1 MQNIKTM
8 ISIKKN
14 INLWRISYVEN
25 SINMSTVFN
34 SGFIDDV
41 EIVKNY
47 FIKNNPHSNNI
58 NIIKANE

>member
-1 MQNIKTM
+1 MM

-25 SINMSTVFN
+25 TINMSTVFN

-41 EIVKNY
+41 DIVKNY

>member
-25 SINMSTVFN
+25 TINMSTVFN

-41 EIVKNY
+41 DIVKNY